1 MKLLGA
7 LSLIS
12 KSLSNAL
19 PKTLPIPFL
28 NFGQL
33 NHCVSGLP
41 LSPGRIERLSR
52 KHLLQPQTGWL
63 RPSREI
69 LVLGSFF
76 EAMRLETN
84 VAGFLME
91 QGIDIFIPSANDCNI
106 LKPEKDNRN
115 PNKFWCEGGV
125 TLSRIHCANRAGS
138 RYGLCGGIR

>member
-1 MKLLGA
+1 MDSSIIAFQAYRSLQEELSA
-7 LSLIS
+7 LAENIFYNLRQD
-12 KSLSNAL
+12 
-19 PKTLPIPFL
+19 
-28 NFGQL
+28 G
-33 NHCVSGLP
+33 
-41 LSPGRIERLSR
+41 
-52 KHLLQPQTGWL
+52 L

-69 LVLGSFF
+69 LVIVLGSFF

-84 VAGFLME
+84 VARFLME

-138 RYGLCGGIR
+138 RYGLCGGLYHFSKRMIDIGEK